1 MKHIFFT
8 SLFVFSLT
16 ATAAQQSLNLP
27 SCDIQNQQE
36 TAGETGGQIS
46 DPGQAHI
53 SVRANVLSADIST
66 SRKGRGITEVEA
78 QRMVKRVENVRN
90 ETNRF
95 VEQQGFLSAA
105 EKASFDREFDAIAM
119 QLCR

>member
-8 SLFVFSLT
+8 SLFAFSLT

-36 TAGETGGQIS
+36 IAGETGAQIS

-66 SRKGRGITEVEA
+66 SRKVRRITEVEA
-78 QRMVKRVENVRN
+78 QHMVKRVENVRN

-105 EKASFDREFDAIAM
+105 EKASFDREFDAIAT